1 MKKIKDLDSDEEGE
15 DQLAGNAA
23 VKEREAIAN
32 QLFEGGDGG
41 GEVLMLGDICF

>member
-15 DQLAGNAA
+15 DQLAGNA